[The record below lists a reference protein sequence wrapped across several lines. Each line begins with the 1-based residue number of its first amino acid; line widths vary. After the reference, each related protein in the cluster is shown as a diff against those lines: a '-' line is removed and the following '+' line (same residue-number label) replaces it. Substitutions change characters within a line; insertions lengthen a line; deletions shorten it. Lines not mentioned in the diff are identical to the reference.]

1 MSSITTNINL
11 DTHAL
16 QAIYKTPTITAVSIA
31 KGISKSELVA
41 GGFQVV
47 FSTDRYC
54 KIERANNADFVSIG
68 GGLTCTGDVTA
79 NTSSDKRWKDN
90 IIPIE
95 NPIEKIKKLTGNS
108 FVWKDGFEVYHSNKG
123 LDYGVIA
130 QEVEE
135 VMPEIVIQ
143 RDGGYKGVRYE
154 KIIPLLIEAIKEQQ
168 KQIEELKNNR

>member
-1 MSSITTNINL
+1 M
-11 DTHAL
+11 
-16 QAIYKTPTITAVSIA
+16 YK
-31 KGISKSELVA
+31 SKTELGA

-47 FSTDRYC
+47 ASTDRYC
-54 KIERANNADFVSIG
+54 IIERKDTNTDFVRIG
-68 GGLTCTGDVTA
+68 GGLTATGDIIG

-143 RDGGYKGVRYE
+143 RDGGYLGVRYE
-154 KIIPLLIEAIKEQQ
+154 KIIPLLIECIKEQQ
-168 KQIEELKNNR
+168 KQIDELKNNR